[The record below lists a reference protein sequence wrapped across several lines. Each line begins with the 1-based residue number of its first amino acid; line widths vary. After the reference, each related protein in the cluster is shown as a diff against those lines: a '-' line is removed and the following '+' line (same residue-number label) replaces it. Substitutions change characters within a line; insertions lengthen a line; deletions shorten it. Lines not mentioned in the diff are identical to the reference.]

1 MQPMY
6 KIRLIVML
14 TIAIGVICPPL
25 AAQEWVRKM
34 FKEVSHDFGNVAKNS
49 KAEYRFEI
57 ENPFNEDITIAKA
70 ETSCHCTEVTLTKTT
85 LKSREKGEIIAKFNT
100 EAFEGFRQATVT
112 VRFAPPFVG
121 EAQLQVK
128 GNIRPDVVFQPGSI
142 DFGEVNR
149 SALPEQQLQVSHR
162 GNLNWKIADVR
173 STYGHIGV
181 SLSNPVRGTDNSVNY
196 TMTVRLTDSV
206 PTGFQQG
213 ELIVITEEFGRRS
226 EIPVTFSGKVVSDL
240 QVSPEVL
247 TINAIKAG
255 DEVTRKVVVT
265 GTQPFRILDVTCT
278 NTSFKVDADSDSK
291 KVHFVEISYSADQAP
306 GRHECEM
313 EFVTD
318 LNEKTVG
325 VMKAVIEI
333 SPDTGG

>member
-1 MQPMY
+1 
-6 KIRLIVML
+6 
-14 TIAIGVICPPL
+14 
-25 AAQEWVRKM
+25 M

-57 ENPFNEDITIAKA
+57 ENPFNEEITIAKA
-70 ETSCHCTEVTLTKTT
+70 ETSCHCTEVSLTKTT
-85 LKSREKGEIIAKFNT
+85 LKSREKGELIAKFNT
-100 EAFEGFRQATVT
+100 AAFEGFRQATVT

-149 SALPEQQLQVSHR
+149 SVAAGTAIAGFAPWQFELENR
-162 GNLNWKIADVR
+162 GRAQHLWSRWRFAFEA
-173 STYGHIGV
+173 STRP
-181 SLSNPVRGTDNSVNY
+181 NNSVNY

-206 PTGFQQG
+206 PAGFQQG
-213 ELIVITEEFGRRS
+213 ELIVVTEEFGRRS

-247 TINAIKAG
+247 TINAIKPG
-255 DEVTRKVVVT
+255 DQVTRKVVVT

-278 NTSFKVDADSDSK
+278 NTSFRWMP
-291 KVHFVEISYSADQAP
+291 I
-306 GRHECEM
+306 R
-313 EFVTD
+313 
-318 LNEKTVG
+318 
-325 VMKAVIEI
+325 I
-333 SPDTGG
+333 